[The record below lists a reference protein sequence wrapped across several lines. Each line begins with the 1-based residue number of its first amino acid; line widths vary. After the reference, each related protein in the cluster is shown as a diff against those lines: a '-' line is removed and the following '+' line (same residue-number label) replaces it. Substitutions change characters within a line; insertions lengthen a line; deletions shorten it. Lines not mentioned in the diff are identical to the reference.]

1 MQNVLMTKGLFNGI
15 AAVFAGFVSILLLSL
30 FAEYALLKIGVYAEG
45 RNTTGMLLLAIAK
58 DFIIGTIGAWFT
70 IWLGRKHN
78 LLHAAALAAVMIAIV
93 LIPVSTNWGKNPL
106 WFSLT
111 MLTLPALYSVAGV
124 GAYRFLKK

>member
-111 MLTLPALYSVAGV
+111 ILTLPALYSVAGV
-124 GAYRFLKK
+124 GAYRFLRK

>member
-1 MQNVLMTKGLFNGI
+1 MTKGLFNGI
-15 AAVFAGFVSILLLSL
+15 AAVFAGFVAILLLSL

>member
-15 AAVFAGFVSILLLSL
+15 AAVFAGFVAILLLSL

>member
-15 AAVFAGFVSILLLSL
+15 AAVFAGFVAILLLSL

-111 MLTLPALYSVAGV
+111 ILTLPALYSVAGV

>member
-1 MQNVLMTKGLFNGI
+1 MTKGLFNGI
-15 AAVFAGFVSILLLSL
+15 AAVFAGFVAILLLSL
-30 FAEYALLKIGVYAEG
+30 FADFALLRTGLLSEG
-45 RNTTGMLLLAIAK
+45 MSSTAK
-58 DFIIGTIGAWFT
+58 FITSISKEFIIGTIGSYFT

-78 LLHAAALAAVMIAIV
+78 LLHAAALATVMIAIV

-111 MLTLPALYSVAGV
+111 MLLLPVLYALAGV

>member
-111 MLTLPALYSVAGV
+111 ILTLPLLYALAGA

>member
-1 MQNVLMTKGLFNGI
+1 MTKGLFNGI

-111 MLTLPALYSVAGV
+111 ILTLPLLYALAGA

>member
-15 AAVFAGFVSILLLSL
+15 AAVFAGFVAILLLPL
-30 FAEYALLKIGVYAEG
+30 FAEYALLNIGVYAEG

-78 LLHAAALAAVMIAIV
+78 LLHAAALAAVMIASV

>member
-1 MQNVLMTKGLFNGI
+1 
-15 AAVFAGFVSILLLSL
+15 
-30 FAEYALLKIGVYAEG
+30 